1 MKQFIMGITI
11 LLLLALPACQMI
23 TEDKDL
29 EPNSEDVDYIKSDL
43 VRETSSTVD
52 LNQIMTLAEDNAA
65 FAFAINEQI
74 NQTLGKNENFV
85 FSPLSLSL
93 ALSMTLSG
101 ADSTTEQGMLEALHL
116 SIPEEKIYPSFNA
129 LLLAIEQSQEMTK
142 KGSEGSQFQINFAN
156 SIWGQAGY
164 SFDTEFLDTLAKYY
178 GAGVYNVDFRR
189 NPEAAINAINA
200 WVEDETQEK
209 IQDLI
214 PSGAINELTRL
225 VLANAIY
232 FNGSWLYP
240 FDAKNTSQQPFK
252 LLDGPEVTVE
262 LMKLSGK
269 SLAYDKGE
277 NFQAVSLPYLST
289 DFNMMIVL
297 PDAGKFQEFENQFS
311 PEALKTIINEMQ
323 FVKVDLSMP
332 KFDFESTLN
341 ANNALKALGMEE
353 AFDVEKAD
361 FSGIT
366 QEDELMITDVL
377 HKTTITV
384 DEAGTE
390 AAAASAVIVGV
401 RSYNPEDPIV
411 LVIDRP
417 FQFFIM
423 HKPTNAILFMGKVM
437 QP

>member
-11 LLLLALPACQMI
+11 ILLLALPACQMI
-23 TEDKDL
+23 AEDKDL
-29 EPNSEDVDYIKSDL
+29 ESNTEDAVYVKSNL

-65 FAFAINEQI
+65 FAIAINDQI
-74 NQTLGKNENFV
+74 NQTLGENENFV

-93 ALSMTLSG
+93 ALSMTLAG
-101 ADSTTEQGMLEALHL
+101 AESTTEQEMLEALHL
-116 SIPEEKIYPSFNA
+116 STPEKEIYPSFNA
-129 LLLAIEQSQEMTK
+129 LLLAIEKSQEIIK
-142 KGSEGSQFQINFAN
+142 KGSEGSQFQINIAN

-164 SFDTEFLDTLAKYY
+164 TFETEFLDTLAKYY
-178 GAGVYNVDFRR
+178 GAGIYNVDFRR

-252 LLDGPEVTVE
+252 MLDGPEVTVE

-289 DFNMMIVL
+289 DFNMLIVL
-297 PDAGKFQEFENQFS
+297 PDAGKFQEFENQLS
-311 PEALKTIINEMQ
+311 PEALKTIIIEMQ
-323 FVKVDLSMP
+323 FLNIDLSMP

-341 ANNALKALGMEE
+341 ANNVLKALGLEE

-366 QEDELMITDVL
+366 QNDELMITDVL

-384 DEAGTE
+384 DEEGTE
-390 AAAASAVIVGV
+390 AAAASAVIVGI
-401 RSYNPEDPIV
+401 RSFNPEEPIAV
-411 LVIDRP
+411 VIDRP